1 MYIYELDREGNFPIF
16 FLKKKHE
23 AEGLERETGT
33 EKKVFLDTLGAGVL
47 RKKGLWEEK
56 SIRVVMG
63 LHSLEKQNL
72 DSYFLIMQTSRALGF
87 SDMKNNSAF

>member
-1 MYIYELDREGNFPIF
+1 MISP
-16 FLKKKHE
+16 LKKKKHG

-33 EKKVFLDTLGAGVL
+33 EKNVFLDTLGAGVL

-63 LHSLEKQNL
+63 FHSLEK
-72 DSYFLIMQTSRALGF
+72 
-87 SDMKNNSAF
+87 